1 MKSARVAPAAV
12 IGALGIVYG
21 DIGTSPLYAL
31 EQAVN
36 AANAHGDP
44 AFGIL
49 GVLSL
54 IFWSLAIIV
63 TGKYVLLMLRADNQ
77 GEGGILAL
85 FALVQ
90 KRLAAAGRWQT
101 WLVALGV
108 LGAAL
113 FYCDAL
119 ITPAISVLS
128 AVEGLELLDPHAE
141 RIVVPTTLVIV
152 IVLFVVQRRGTA
164 RIGEWFGPVMLL
176 WFGILALTGGVAI
189 VRDPQVLVALNPL
202 YGLELLA
209 RRADLAL
216 VILGAVFLAMTG
228 AEALYADMGH
238 FGKQPVRV
246 AWIALVWPAL
256 VLQYFGQ
263 GAYCLAHGGKVSQP
277 LYALVPGPLVGL
289 MVVLATFAT
298 VIASQAT
305 ITGAFSVTRQA
316 VQLDLLPRLRILQ
329 TSASERGQIYVPI
342 VNVFMFVAV
351 SLFVVAFGSSAAL
364 GSAYGSAVAGTMLI
378 TTVLGAFVARTAWSW
393 QRGLVGTVF
402 GPLLVIDAAYFV
414 GNLTKIA
421 DGGWVPILLALIMFT
436 LFMTWRDGRLR
447 LREALR
453 RSAVP
458 IGDLPKVIEGLTR
471 VPGTAIFLV
480 SDPEVVP
487 AALLRNI
494 QHNHVAHQRIVI
506 LHIEILR
513 IPRQDPGDRVRID
526 TLLPD
531 AFMVHARYGFME
543 TPDVSEALRRCR
555 TRGLK
560 IFPDEASFFLGWHLV
575 RPRPRSGWAGMRGRV
590 FAWMQRRSTQAAEF
604 FRMPSRRVVILAT
617 DVEI

>member
-1 MKSARVAPAAV
+1 
-12 IGALGIVYG
+12 
-21 DIGTSPLYAL
+21 
-31 EQAVN
+31 
-36 AANAHGDP
+36 
-44 AFGIL
+44 
-49 GVLSL
+49 
-54 IFWSLAIIV
+54 
-63 TGKYVLLMLRADNQ
+63 
-77 GEGGILAL
+77 
-85 FALVQ
+85 
-90 KRLAAAGRWQT
+90 
-101 WLVALGV
+101 
-108 LGAAL
+108 
-113 FYCDAL
+113 
-119 ITPAISVLS
+119 
-128 AVEGLELLDPHAE
+128 
-141 RIVVPTTLVIV
+141 
-152 IVLFVVQRRGTA
+152 
-164 RIGEWFGPVMLL
+164 
-176 WFGILALTGGVAI
+176 
-189 VRDPQVLVALNPL
+189 
-202 YGLELLA
+202 
-209 RRADLAL
+209 
-216 VILGAVFLAMTG
+216 
-228 AEALYADMGH
+228 
-238 FGKQPVRV
+238 
-246 AWIALVWPAL
+246 
-256 VLQYFGQ
+256 
-263 GAYCLAHGGKVSQP
+263 
-277 LYALVPGPLVGL
+277 

>member
-1 MKSARVAPAAV
+1 MKSDGVAPAAV

-31 EQAVN
+31 EQAVT

-44 AFGIL
+44 RFGIL

-54 IFWSLAIIV
+54 IFWSLGIIV
-63 TGKYVLLMLRADNQ
+63 TAKYVLLMLRADNQ

-90 KRLAAAGRWQT
+90 KRIAAAGRWQT
-101 WLVALGV
+101 WLVSLGV

-128 AVEGLELLDPHAE
+128 AVEGLELLDPQAQH
-141 RIVVPTTLVIV
+141 IVVPTTLVIV
-152 IVLFVVQRRGTA
+152 IVLFTVQSRGTA
-164 RIGEWFGPVMLL
+164 RIGQLFGPVMLL
-176 WFGILALTGGVAI
+176 WFAVLALTGGIAI
-189 VRDPQVLVALNPL
+189 VRNPEVLVALNPL
-202 YGLELLA
+202 FGLELLA
-209 RRADLAL
+209 RRPDLAL

-246 AWIALVWPAL
+246 AWMTLVWPAL

-263 GAYCLAHGGKVSQP
+263 GAHCLAHGGKVSQP
-277 LYALVPGPLVGL
+277 LYALVPAPLVWL

-305 ITGAFSVTRQA
+305 ISGAFSVTRQA

-329 TSASERGQIYVPI
+329 TSASELGQIYVPV
-342 VNVFMFVAV
+342 VNAFMFVAV
-351 SLFVVAFGSSAAL
+351 SLFVLAFGSSAAL

-378 TTVLGAFVARTAWSW
+378 TTILGGFVARTAWGW
-393 QRGLVGTVF
+393 RQRSVYAVF
-402 GPLLVIDAAYFV
+402 GPLLVIDTAYFV

-436 LFMTWRDGRLR
+436 LFMTWRDGRMR

-453 RSAVP
+453 RTAVP
-458 IGDLPKVIEGLTR
+458 IGELAQVIEGLTR

-480 SDPEVVP
+480 SDPDVVP
-487 AALLRNI
+487 SALLRNI
-494 QHNHVAHQRIVI
+494 QHNHVAHERIVI

-513 IPRQDPGDRVRID
+513 IPRQDAGDRVRID
-526 TLLPD
+526 TLLPE

-543 TPDVSEALRRCR
+543 RPDVSEALRRCR
-555 TRGLK
+555 SRGLK
-560 IFPDEASFFLGWHLV
+560 IFPDDGSFFLGWHLV
-575 RPRPRSGWAGMRGRV
+575 RARPRSGWAGLRGRV